1 MNEVKLNL
9 IQVKKAFGDN
19 LVLNGI
25 DLEVVKGE
33 MTCLIGASG
42 SGKSTLLRCMNG
54 LELIDDGEIWF
65 NGLDIAEPGIDLA
78 NVRRR
83 IGIVFQSF
91 NLFPH
96 MNALDNVALAP
107 MKVLGK
113 SRQEVRE
120 QAEDLFRRF
129 GLLDHMHKY
138 ADQLSGGQQQRVAII
153 RALAMQPEIILFD
166 EITSALDPV
175 LVAEVLEMLRQ
186 LRGEGMTMVMATH
199 EMNFA
204 RELAD
209 CIGFMEDGVIVES
222 GPPAQILGEPREQRT
237 QAFLKSVLN

>member
-1 MNEVKLNL
+1 MHEVKLSL
-9 IQVKKAFGDN
+9 SKVKKSFGDN

-25 DLEVVKGE
+25 DLEVAKGE

-65 NGLDIAEPGIDLA
+65 NGMDIAEPGIDLA

-96 MNALDNVALAP
+96 MNALDNVVLAP

-113 SRQEVRE
+113 SRGDVKE
-120 QAEDLFRRF
+120 QAEGLFKRF
-129 GLLDHMHKY
+129 GLHDHMHKY

-175 LVAEVLEMLRQ
+175 LVSEVLEMLRQ
-186 LRGEGMTMVMATH
+186 LRGEGMTMILATH

-209 CIGFMEDGVIVES
+209 RICFMENGVIVES
-222 GPPAQILGEPREQRT
+222 GPPAQMFGQPKEPRT
-237 QAFLKSVLN
+237 QAFLKSILS

>member
-209 CIGFMEDGVIVES
+209 CICFMEDGVIVES

>member
-209 CIGFMEDGVIVES
+209 CICFMEDGVIVES
-222 GPPAQILGEPREQRT
+222 GSPAQILGEPREQRT

>member
-1 MNEVKLNL
+1 MHEVKLSL
-9 IQVKKAFGDN
+9 SKVKKSFGDN

-25 DLEVVKGE
+25 DLEVAKGE

-65 NGLDIAEPGIDLA
+65 NGMDIAEPGIDLA

-96 MNALDNVALAP
+96 MNAFDNVVLAP

-113 SRQEVRE
+113 SRGDVKE
-120 QAEDLFRRF
+120 QAEDLFKRF
-129 GLLDHMHKY
+129 GLHDHMQKY

-175 LVAEVLEMLRQ
+175 LVSEVLEMLRQ
-186 LRGEGMTMVMATH
+186 LRGEGMTMILATH

-209 CIGFMEDGVIVES
+209 RICFMENGVIVES
-222 GPPAQILGEPREQRT
+222 GPPAQMFGQPKEPRT
-237 QAFLKSVLN
+237 QAFLKSILN

>member
-78 NVRRR
+78 HVRRR

-96 MNALDNVALAP
+96 MNALENVALAP

-113 SRQEVRE
+113 SKSNQKPRNSRRQVYQGSRHVS
-120 QAEDLFRRF
+120 R
-129 GLLDHMHKY
+129 Y
-138 ADQLSGGQQQRVAII
+138 
-153 RALAMQPEIILFD
+153 
-166 EITSALDPV
+166 
-175 LVAEVLEMLRQ
+175 LVVN
-186 LRGEGMTMVMATH
+186 VK
-199 EMNFA
+199 
-204 RELAD
+204 
-209 CIGFMEDGVIVES
+209 IY
-222 GPPAQILGEPREQRT
+222 
-237 QAFLKSVLN
+237 LNTVTLTKGTTNY

>member
-1 MNEVKLNL
+1 MITNSEIKQLNRSGF
-9 IQVKKAFGDN
+9 VA
-19 LVLNGI
+19 LV
-25 DLEVVKGE
+25 
-33 MTCLIGASG
+33 GAPNA
-42 SGKSTLLRCMNG
+42 GKSTLLRCMNG

-65 NGLDIAEPGIDLA
+65 HGMDIAEPGIDLA
-78 NVRRR
+78 HVRRR

-96 MNALDNVALAP
+96 MNALDNVVLAP

-113 SRQEVRE
+113 SKSEMRE
-120 QAEDLFRRF
+120 QAEALFKRF

-175 LVAEVLEMLRQ
+175 LVSEVLEMLRQ
-186 LRGEGMTMVMATH
+186 LRGEGMTMILATH

-209 CIGFMEDGVIVES
+209 RICFMENGVIVES
-222 GPPAQILGEPREQRT
+222 GPPAQIFGQPKEPRT
-237 QAFLKSVLN
+237 QAFLKSILN